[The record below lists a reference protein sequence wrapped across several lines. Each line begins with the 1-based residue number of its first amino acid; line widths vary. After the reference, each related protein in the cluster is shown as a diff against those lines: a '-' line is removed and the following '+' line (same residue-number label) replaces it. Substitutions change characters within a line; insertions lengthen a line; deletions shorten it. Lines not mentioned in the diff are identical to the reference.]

1 MAINYKNHSDV
12 EAIEEDNFTKEQ
24 YIMLL
29 DFMVGLTKKEFERL
43 QKSSYEAVRYQ
54 YNMISLEK
62 SDEMVEWS
70 WLNKILFGGNK
81 ND

>member
-29 DFMVGLTKKEFERL
+29 DFMAGLTKKEFERL

-62 SDEMVEWS
+62 SDEMVE
-70 WLNKILFGGNK
+70 
-81 ND
+81 

>member
-62 SDEMVEWS
+62 SDEMVE
-70 WLNKILFGGNK
+70 
-81 ND
+81 